1 MQRGMGECGGRRQE
15 HWRQSDFARGCRGR
29 AHSRHADPPFLWDWG
44 RRHGGGVS
52 AEAQGG
58 GVSAEAQGVGHWSP
72 GLLDALM
79 TEVL

>member
-1 MQRGMGECGGRRQE
+1 VVWASVVVAGRSTGDRVTSRADAAGAHTAAMLTRLSFGTGG
-15 HWRQSDFARGCRGR
+15 GGK
-29 AHSRHADPPFLWDWG
+29 
-44 RRHGGGVS
+44 GGGVS